1 MDVTTRRVFDR
12 MTFDE
17 TYPNALTSTASV
29 SVKIPMVLAT
39 DALAIRAAI
48 QTTGV
53 TDPAALRLA
62 RIRDT
67 LSLGEL
73 QASPAAVAALN
84 GVAQTEV
91 DGSPEPLAFD
101 DAGDLPG
108 LNGA

>member
-1 MDVTTRRVFDR
+1 MPATLGRAVSV
-12 MTFDE
+12 
-17 TYPNALTSTASV
+17 LTSTAAV
-29 SVKIPMVLAT
+29 SVKISMVLAS

-67 LSLGEL
+67 PSLGEL
-73 QASPAAVAALN
+73 QANPAAVAGLN
-84 GVAQTEV
+84 GAAQVEV
-91 DGSPEPLAFD
+91 EGPPEPLAFD

-108 LNGA
+108 LSRT

>member
-1 MDVTTRRVFDR
+1 MV
-12 MTFDE
+12 M
-17 TYPNALTSTASV
+17 AS
-29 SVKIPMVLAT
+29 
-39 DALAIRAAI
+39 DAVAIRAAI

-73 QASPAAVAALN
+73 QASLAAVEAMNGAAQ
-84 GVAQTEV
+84 VEV
-91 DGSPEPLAFD
+91 EGSPEPLAFD

-108 LNGA
+108 LNGG